1 MAMAWGG
8 GLVAASM
15 SCGHC
20 SRTVLARGRDLSSVR
35 RPLPRD
41 PEMTA
46 VDLRYDTE
54 HELLRDSAEKFLAER
69 YDYRTF
75 QRISQSD
82 PGWSREIWAD
92 FANLGWLGLPFA
104 PDDGGSGGSA
114 VELAILMEAFGRH
127 LVIEPYL
134 ATVVLGGG
142 LIAALGSEN
151 ERRTLLPAL
160 IDGDYRLAFAH
171 EDRGPPTQVARTCT
185 GHVLRGAKKVV
196 LGGEMADTLLVSA
209 AFGDGR
215 IGVFVLPKA
224 TRGLTLRPYRLV
236 DGGRAADVEIAD
248 VTVPQSALLGGNE
261 DAGDAVAA
269 VLDRAIAAL
278 SADAVGAIA
287 AMVKA
292 TVDYAKTRVQF
303 GQPLANFQALQ
314 HRMVKLKIKEEE
326 ARAAALFATLSLDG
340 PADMRGRAVCG
351 AKAKIGR
358 CARFVHQ
365 DAIQLHGAI
374 GTTNELALG
383 GYAKRLIAY
392 EILFGSTREHL
403 RRYGAIIADPEV
415 AAKGLLLAPA
425 N

>member
-1 MAMAWGG
+1 
-8 GLVAASM
+8 
-15 SCGHC
+15 
-20 SRTVLARGRDLSSVR
+20 
-35 RPLPRD
+35 
-41 PEMTA
+41 

-82 PGWSREIWAD
+82 AGWSREIWGE
-92 FANLGWLGLPFA
+92 FAALGWLGLPFA
-104 PDDGGSGGSA
+104 LEDGGSGGGA

-142 LIAALGSEN
+142 LVAALGSES
-151 ERRTLLPAL
+151 ERRALLPAV
-160 IDGDYRLAFAH
+160 IDGDCRLAFAH
-171 EDRGPPTQVARTCT
+171 EDRGLLAQAQRTST
-185 GHVLRGAKKVV
+185 GYKLRGAKKVV
-196 LGGEMADTLLVSA
+196 LGAEMTDTLLFSA
-209 AFGDGR
+209 HLGEGG
-215 IGVFVLPKA
+215 IGVFVLPKG
-224 TRGLTLRPYRLV
+224 TRGLTVRSYRLV

-340 PADMRGRAVCG
+340 APDLRGRAVCG

-358 CARFVHQ
+358 CARYVHQ

-374 GTTNELALG
+374 GTTDELSLG

-403 RRYGAIIADPEV
+403 RRYAAIIADPQV

>member
-1 MAMAWGG
+1 M
-8 GLVAASM
+8 
-15 SCGHC
+15 
-20 SRTVLARGRDLSSVR
+20 
-35 RPLPRD
+35 
-41 PEMTA
+41 
-46 VDLRYDTE
+46 DLRYDTE
-54 HELLRDSAEKFLAER
+54 HELLRSSADKFLAER

-82 PGWSREIWAD
+82 AGWSREIWGE
-92 FANLGWLGLPFA
+92 FAALGWLGLPFA
-104 PDDGGSGGSA
+104 PDDGGSGGGA

-142 LIAALGSEN
+142 LVAALGSES
-151 ERRTLLPAL
+151 ERRGMLPAV
-160 IDGDYRLAFAH
+160 IDGDCRLAFAH
-171 EDRGPPTQVARTCT
+171 DDRGPPTQAQRTSA
-185 GHVLRGAKKVV
+185 GYALRGAKKLV

-209 AFGDGR
+209 ALGGGM
-215 IGVFVLPKA
+215 GVFVLPKA
-224 TRGLTLRPYRLV
+224 TPGLTLRPYRLV
-236 DGGRAADVEIAD
+236 DGGRAAEVDLTD
-248 VTVPQSALLGGNE
+248 VTVPPSALLGGNE
-261 DAGDAVAA
+261 DAGDAIAH

-287 AMVKA
+287 TMVKA

-340 PADMRGRAVCG
+340 APDVRERAVCG

-374 GTTNELALG
+374 GTTDELALG

-392 EILFGSTREHL
+392 ELLLGSTREHL
-403 RRYGAIIADPEV
+403 RRYGAMIANPQI
-415 AAKGLLLAPA
+415 AATGLLMA
-425 N
+425 

>member
-1 MAMAWGG
+1 M
-8 GLVAASM
+8 
-15 SCGHC
+15 
-20 SRTVLARGRDLSSVR
+20 
-35 RPLPRD
+35 
-41 PEMTA
+41 
-46 VDLRYDTE
+46 DLRYDTE
-54 HELLRDSAEKFLAER
+54 HDILRESAEKFLAER

-75 QRISQSD
+75 QKIADSEA
-82 PGWSREIWAD
+82 GWSREIWGE
-92 FANLGWLGLPFA
+92 FAALGWLGLPFA
-104 PDDGGSGGSA
+104 LDDGGSDGGA
-114 VELAILMEAFGRH
+114 VELAILMEAFGKH

-142 LIAALGSEN
+142 LVTALGSPA
-151 ERRTLLPAL
+151 ERRAMLPAV
-160 IDGDYRLAFAH
+160 IDGESRLAFAH
-171 EDRGPPTQVARTCT
+171 EDRGPPTQAQRTSVGYT
-185 GHVLRGAKKVV
+185 LRGAKKVV

-209 AFGDGR
+209 ALGDGR
-215 IGVFVLPKA
+215 AGVFVLPKG

-236 DGGRAADVEIAD
+236 DGGRAAEID
-248 VTVPQSALLGGNE
+248 LTEVTVPASALLGGNE

-269 VLDRAIAAL
+269 VLHRAIAAL

-287 AMVKA
+287 VMVKA
-292 TVDYAKTRVQF
+292 TIDYAKTRVQF

-340 PADMRGRAVCG
+340 APDMRGRAVCG

-374 GTTNELALG
+374 GTTNELSLG
-383 GYAKRLIAY
+383 GYAKRLMAY

-403 RRYGAIIADPEV
+403 RRYGAIIADPQV
-415 AAKGLLLAPA
+415 AARGLLLAPA